1 MIYSSSL
8 VTDNE
13 DYSRNSCLFS
23 VTRLNSQIQFQKLH
37 LCATSSAS
45 GNLDSERNFEYSSPR
60 STIRVRRMCQI
71 FEFARVEIPFTES
84 RILFVRSEAGMLRP
98 CGQAQSQDPKSDAQH
113 LKELTGNIT
122 ACISKHPEKLETFKK

>member
-23 VTRLNSQIQFQKLH
+23 LTRLNSQIQFQKLH

-60 STIRVRRMCQI
+60 STIRVRRMCQIFEYSTSNIRI

-122 ACISKHPEKLETFKK
+122 A